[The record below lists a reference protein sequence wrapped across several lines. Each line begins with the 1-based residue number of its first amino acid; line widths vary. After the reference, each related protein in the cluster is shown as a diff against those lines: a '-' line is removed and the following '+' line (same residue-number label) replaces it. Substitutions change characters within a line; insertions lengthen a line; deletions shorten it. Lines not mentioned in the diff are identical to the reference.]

1 MEKDF
6 CQALID
12 DDRKA
17 LQPLVNAFLGTLDVQ
32 ADPNSNWLKIKE
44 WIETNDCVDSVEIGR
59 GMLRTEPPIKEFVIQ
74 LKTTSAEMA
83 QRKNIGITVFSNKFE
98 YNFK

>member
-17 LQPLVNAFLGTLDVQ
+17 LQPLVNTFLGTLDVQ

-74 LKTTSAEMA
+74 LKTTSAEKA

>member
-6 CQALID
+6 CQALLE

-32 ADPNSNWLKIKE
+32 DDPNSNWLKIKE
-44 WIETNDCVDSVEIGR
+44 WVERNDCVDHVKIVN
-59 GMLRTEPPIKEFVIQ
+59 GMLRTEPPIKEFIIQ
-74 LKTTSAEMA
+74 LKTTSAEKA
-83 QRKNIGITVFSNKFE
+83 QQKDIGITVFSNKFE
-98 YNFK
+98 FNFK

>member
-74 LKTTSAEMA
+74 LKTTSAEKA